1 MWFGQLQA
9 LIYETLTNINYQR
22 YIFQNFTNHIH
33 TNNTQKPY
41 KYKLTTPKSNPPNNS
56 ITKKK
61 KKYKLSIHKHNPKLL
76 FSDG

>member
-61 KKYKLSIHKHNPKLL
+61 KKIQTFNTQTQPKTSIL
-76 FSDG
+76 